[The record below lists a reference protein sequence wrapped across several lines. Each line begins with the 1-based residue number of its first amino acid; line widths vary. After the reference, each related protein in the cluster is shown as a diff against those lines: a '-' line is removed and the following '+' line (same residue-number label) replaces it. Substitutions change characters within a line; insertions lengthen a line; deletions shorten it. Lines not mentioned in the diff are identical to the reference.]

1 VTDPSIKKVLRDT
14 DGLGTEATRAG
25 IIELLFKRQFLIRKG
40 KDILASKV
48 GTQFICSLP
57 ERMTTPD
64 MTAHWESQLESISQ
78 KEIRYLDFMGPIT
91 NNLGVLVDEVK
102 AVSFNGLKGMGQ
114 STFKSKSK
122 LKPRVKRKT
131 RTN

>member
-57 ERMTTPD
+57 EPMTTPD

-78 KEIRYLDFMGPIT
+78 KEIRYFDFMGPIT

-102 AVSFNGLKGMGQ
+102 AVSFNALNGMGQ

-122 LKPRVKRKT
+122 FKSRVKRKT